1 MLASVP
7 GLFVGIIISALLLLS
22 PFTDA
27 ARNRDGGT
35 FAQGKA
41 NEARGAGSVWR
52 KLRPSSIP
60 ASIQVANKACI
71 KCKCPCGD
79 TTGRAWDDH
88 EYCRLTGHPKYR
100 ECYRACMDGCSSAI
114 RNDVQNKLAWSRKN
128 SGRP

>member
-1 MLASVP
+1 MIQDVP
-7 GLFVGIIISALLLLS
+7 LFAVDS
-22 PFTDA
+22 PMVRPCIHACTYA
-27 ARNRDGGT
+27 
-35 FAQGKA
+35 
-41 NEARGAGSVWR
+41 GAGSVWR